1 MTTNIIL
8 DSAKALSSRPVSGLL
23 AVLMLLM
30 ASLAMT
36 PAAAQESEIIT
47 IPLSQPGSPMFLEMS
62 ILSAHIEV
70 IGENRQDVQ
79 FEVSVL
85 KGERRIITPSGAKPI
100 TTGGYSLEV
109 EEEDNRVSINTDWRT
124 NRVRVTAR
132 VPINANLELSTVND
146 GVIEVD
152 NIHGELDLRNVNGPI
167 TATRI
172 AGSVIAESVNEN
184 IRIELSELSRDDA
197 VVLTSVNGNLTVGLP
212 SGTGAEVHIDT
223 ARGQIYSDFEVN
235 VVPTKPI
242 VDRTREGRGVKV
254 KVESV
259 IIAEIAGGG
268 PVIKLKTLNGNIQLS
283 ESS

>member
-23 AVLMLLM
+23 AVLTLLM